1 MQPCKLY
8 FSEPGI
14 GGWAGTAAGRGEDE
28 TEKKRSKVG
37 KTPAGGEKKCG
48 GMGSVTTT
56 TDSMMSSDVPSVR
69 SLYRHGGPGEGGTQ
83 QQGDEEGSKRESCE
97 EHVLTFY
104 RGICACAEHVRVRA
118 VRAMHAARLDKS
130 AFARPRATLCAS
142 AFLQV
147 VVAFF
152 SEVRKR

>member
-83 QQGDEEGSKRESCE
+83 QQGDEEGSKRE
-97 EHVLTFY
+97 
-104 RGICACAEHVRVRA
+104 R
-118 VRAMHAARLDKS
+118 AARSMCCLFIG
-130 AFARPRATLCAS
+130 AFAHAQSMS
-142 AFLQV
+142 AYVQFVPCMLP
-147 VVAFF
+147 A
-152 SEVRKR
+152 